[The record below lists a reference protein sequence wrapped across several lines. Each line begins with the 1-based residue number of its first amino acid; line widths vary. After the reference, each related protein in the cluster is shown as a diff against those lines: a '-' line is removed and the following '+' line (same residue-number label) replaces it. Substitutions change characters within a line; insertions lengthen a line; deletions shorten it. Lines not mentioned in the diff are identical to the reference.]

1 MLTIAIGAVAGSA
14 IALILVSEH
23 QLKYW
28 KNTRALF
35 ERAIQVDPHDF
46 IAQNNLG
53 VTYKNLGRFDL
64 AVSSLQAA
72 IIGNPTAGNPKVAMG
87 DLFVAMGKPLAS
99 LPFYF
104 SALHTADRTRHFAHN
119 NLAFALCELGRID
132 EAIQHYNEALQIKPS
147 YQAAKINLAEIY
159 TKAKDPRFRDGRK
172 AVALALELCDATY
185 HSVPEFLETLAG
197 AYAESGQFDKA
208 IETARRAFAK
218 ARHNSTLKSR
228 IDQELR
234 LYYEHKTLQAAND
247 AEKRNSSDATGQDLS
262 SAVAE

>member
-1 MLTIAIGAVAGSA
+1 
-14 IALILVSEH
+14 
-23 QLKYW
+23 
-28 KNTRALF
+28 
-35 ERAIQVDPHDF
+35 
-46 IAQNNLG
+46 
-53 VTYKNLGRFDL
+53 
-64 AVSSLQAA
+64 
-72 IIGNPTAGNPKVAMG
+72 
-87 DLFVAMGKPLAS
+87 
-99 LPFYF
+99 
-104 SALHTADRTRHFAHN
+104 
-119 NLAFALCELGRID
+119 CELGRID
-132 EAIQHYNEALQIKPS
+132 QAIQHYNEALQIKPS

-197 AYAESGQFDKA
+197 AYAESGHFDKA